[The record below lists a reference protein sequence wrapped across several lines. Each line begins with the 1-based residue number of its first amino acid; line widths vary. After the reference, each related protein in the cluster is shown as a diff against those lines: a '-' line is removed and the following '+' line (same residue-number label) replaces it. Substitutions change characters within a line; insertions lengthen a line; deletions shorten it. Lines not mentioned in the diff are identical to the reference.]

1 MNEKTDQP
9 QRLRLTLRQLE
20 VFAALARTGSTRA
33 AADRVARS
41 QSAASTALA
50 ALESALGAPLFD
62 RVGRRLVVNENGRA
76 LLPLTISLLEH
87 AGELQSL
94 FSRAPP
100 APLRMAASFTIG
112 EYLLPPLIAR
122 WKQAHPEATA
132 RLVIGNTSEV
142 IDAVVAF
149 DVDIGFIEGRQRHPD
164 VVVRRWLADELVV
177 FAAPGHP
184 LAGRKASI
192 AELSAASWVLREP
205 GSGTREASNRWLLGK
220 LQPLRIEL
228 ELGSSEAVKRVVAA
242 GVGIGCLSRRAVAEA
257 LAAGWLVEVPARLPR
272 PAERALS
279 IVVHRERRPGRTAQA
294 FIASC
299 LAEQPNAGD
308 AMPRRSRAS
317 RGSR

>member
-1 MNEKTDQP
+1 MSEKID

-20 VFAALARTGSTRA
+20 VFAAMARTGSTRA

-50 ALESALGAPLFD
+50 ALESTLGALLFD

-76 LLPLTISLLEH
+76 LLPLTISLLEQ

-94 FSRAPP
+94 FTRAPP
-100 APLRMAASFTIG
+100 APLRMASSFTIG
-112 EYLLPPLIAR
+112 EYVLPALIAR
-122 WKQAHPEATA
+122 WKQANPQATV

-149 DVDIGFIEGRQRHPD
+149 DVDVGFIEGRQRHPD
-164 VVVRRWLADELVV
+164 IVVRRWLADELVI

-184 LAGRKASI
+184 LAGNRKASI
-192 AELSAASWVLREP
+192 GELTASSWVLREP
-205 GSGTREASNRWLLGK
+205 GSGTREASDRWLLERVR
-220 LQPLRIEL
+220 PLRIEL

-242 GVGIGCLSRRAVAEA
+242 GVGIGCMSRKAVAEA
-257 LAAGWLVEVPARLPR
+257 LSGGWLAEVQTRLPR
-272 PAERALS
+272 AERALS
-279 IVVHRERRPGRTAQA
+279 IVVHRERRAGRTAEA

-299 LAEQPNAGD
+299 LAGEAD
-308 AMPRRSRAS
+308 TAVSAPRRGRAS
-317 RGSR
+317 R